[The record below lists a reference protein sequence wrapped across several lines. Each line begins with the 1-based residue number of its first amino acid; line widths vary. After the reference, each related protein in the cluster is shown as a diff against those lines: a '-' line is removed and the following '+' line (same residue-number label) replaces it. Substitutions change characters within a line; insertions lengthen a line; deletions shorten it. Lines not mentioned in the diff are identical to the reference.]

1 MNVKRSVSIA
11 IHEAGRATYADGPP
25 RILLVQRPDD
35 DEDLPGVW
43 GLPAASLGP
52 HEEWEA
58 AARRA
63 GREKLGVE
71 LGDIVLLETGSLDR
85 AGYTLDMRLYAA
97 TLAVGEP
104 HVPQDAAGVTQYRAW
119 RWGSAAQLEP
129 AAADGSL
136 CSRLYLSWVMRSR

>member
-11 IHEAGRATYADGPP
+11 IHEAGRPD
-25 RILLVQRPDD
+25 RVLLVRRPDD

-52 HEEWEA
+52 AESWEA
-58 AARRA
+58 AARRV

-71 LGDIVLLETGSLDR
+71 FGDIVLLETGSLAR

-97 TLAVGEP
+97 SLAVGEP
-104 HVPQDAAGVTQYRAW
+104 HVPQHAAGVTQYRAW

-136 CSRLYLSWVMRSR
+136 CSRLYLSWAMRSR